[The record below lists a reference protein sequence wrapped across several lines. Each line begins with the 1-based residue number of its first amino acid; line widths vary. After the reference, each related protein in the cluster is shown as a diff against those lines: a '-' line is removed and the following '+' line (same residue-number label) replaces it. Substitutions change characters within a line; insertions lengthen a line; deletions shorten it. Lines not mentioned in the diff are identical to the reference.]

1 MQPERQTDA
10 SSAVATHTV
19 WRQLAIVCASDFAVW
34 LGSAAIFPYLPIFL
48 KDEAGASLGL
58 IGLVA
63 GAYFVGVFAF
73 STLMGNLS
81 DRVGRKPMMVF
92 GTLLY
97 AVATALFFTTD
108 HAVWFMVFRLIEGI
122 GAAAVVPA
130 GQALIAEITTDKTR
144 SRAYGWLTTAQFGGM
159 IVGPALAWPLYELGG
174 GGRNGFY
181 TIFAFAIVL
190 VLATAVV
197 LVLFLREPSHERKAA
212 MVAGDEAS
220 ELWRVLHGDRAG
232 EVKPRPRLKVLLSRP
247 VLAIVLIV
255 ATAEFAVGAWEVVW
269 SLWLREIGA
278 PFAYIGIT
286 WVAFSVPMLFSFAAG
301 MAADRYN
308 RFALMTGGFVVLA
321 IGFLSFTFTR
331 DLSLYLV
338 LMGVLGGAF
347 AVALPAKQALLV
359 QVSPRRWL
367 GTVQGIEQTA
377 MQLSALIGTLTAPL
391 LFQAFGGGVFV
402 ASGVVA
408 LGGLAVGVPVL
419 RKEWHCVRGEA
430 GVKSCAH
437 ARLVAAERQL
447 ERDEERT
454 AASQGAAPAMQAQ
467 LASDEGEAA

>member
-220 ELWRVLHGDRAG
+220 ELSRVLHGDRAG
-232 EVKPRPRLKVLLSRP
+232 EVKRRPRLKVLLSRP

-308 RFALMTGGFVVLA
+308 RFALMTGGFVVLG

-331 DLSLYLV
+331 DLTPLPCADGRARRRVRRSPAGQTGPARAGEPTALARNGAGHRADCDAALGSDRDADGAAALPGLRWRCV
-338 LMGVLGGAF
+338 RRERRRGPGRPRRGRSGVTQG
-347 AVALPAKQALLV
+347 VAL
-359 QVSPRRWL
+359 R
-367 GTVQGIEQTA
+367 
-377 MQLSALIGTLTAPL
+377 
-391 LFQAFGGGVFV
+391 
-402 ASGVVA
+402 
-408 LGGLAVGVPVL
+408 
-419 RKEWHCVRGEA
+419 
-430 GVKSCAH
+430 
-437 ARLVAAERQL
+437 AR
-447 ERDEERT
+447 
-454 AASQGAAPAMQAQ
+454 
-467 LASDEGEAA
+467 

>member
-1 MQPERQTDA
+1 MQPERRTDA

-19 WRQLAIVCASDFAVW
+19 WRQLALVCASDFAVW
-34 LGSAAIFPYLPIFL
+34 LGAAAIFPYLPLFL
-48 KDEAGASLGL
+48 KDEAHASLGL

-73 STLMGNLS
+73 STLLGNLS

-130 GQALIAEITTDKTR
+130 GQALIAEITTDATR

-174 GGRNGFY
+174 GGRGGFY
-181 TIFAFAIVL
+181 AIFAFAIAL

-212 MVAGDEAS
+212 MIAGDEAG
-220 ELWRVLHGDRAG
+220 ELARLLHGETRGTGHESDENDGPEAAERRRREAA
-232 EVKPRPRLKVLLSRP
+232 KRRPRLKVLLSRP
-247 VLAIVLIV
+247 VIAIVLIV
-255 ATAEFAVGAWEVVW
+255 ATAEFAVGSWEVIW
-269 SLWLREIGA
+269 SIWLREIGA
-278 PFAYIGIT
+278 PLAYVGIT

-308 RFALMTGGFVVLA
+308 RFLLMTGGFLVL
-321 IGFLSFTFTR
+321 GFSWLAFAFTE
-331 DLSLYLV
+331 DLKLYLV
-338 LMGVLGGAF
+338 MMAVAGGSF
-347 AVALPAKQALLV
+347 AVSFPAKQALLV

-391 LFQAFGGGVFV
+391 IFDAFGRGVFV
-402 ASGVVA
+402 VNGVVA
-408 LGGLAVGVPVL
+408 LVGLTVGAPIL
-419 RKEWHCVRGEA
+419 RREWHCVRGEA

-437 ARLVAAERQL
+437 ARLAAAERQL
-447 ERDEERT
+447 AAEE
-454 AASQGAAPAMQAQ
+454 AE
-467 LASDEGEAA
+467 LA